1 MVDRWGNTSAHT
13 GEESDGWHGQTAK
26 KNFAVA
32 GNMLVGERTLQR
44 MVDSFENTVD
54 EPLAERLILA
64 LEAGQSAGGDKRGGQ
79 SAAVKVVYIEDY
91 PYLDL
96 RVDEHSDPVRELR
109 RIYEVAQRDL
119 LPFIPALPTKKSLP
133 GL

>member
-1 MVDRWGNTSAHT
+1 
-13 GEESDGWHGQTAK
+13 
-26 KNFAVA
+26 
-32 GNMLVGERTLQR
+32 
-44 MVDSFENTVD
+44 MVDSFESTVD
-54 EPLAERLILA
+54 EPLAERLILV

-96 RVDEHSDPVRELR
+96 RADEHSDPVRELR

-119 LPFIPALPTKKSLP
+119 LPFIPALPTKKSL
-133 GL
+133 LDL